1 MKKLSLQWR
10 LTLMAAV
17 LVTVACLILNLFIS
31 NSAVMRIHEI
41 ESYMVEVVPNGQ
53 DSIVLD
59 AGSLYPQLREQ
70 VQDAADVFRIQSVCI
85 TLAVI
90 LIASALT
97 YFLAGRALNPLRR
110 LSVRMEEVEAR
121 NLSELLEQ
129 PKAEDEVARLTRS
142 FNGMLARLD
151 RAFRTQRQFSAN
163 AAHELRTPLAVMR
176 TELDVLQ
183 KRKAPTPAEYAQAV
197 QRASE
202 QTERLS
208 HVVDML
214 LELTELGTAPRN
226 DQVSLSALIEEVL
239 CDLAQ
244 VADEK
249 QVTLHQEPGDAEL
262 TGSDLLLYRAVY
274 NLVENAIKYNRP
286 DGRVVVGVKMENG
299 SVVLRVADTGMGIAP
314 KNWTGVFDPFVRVDK
329 SRSRA
334 MGGAGLG
341 LALVKDIAVLH
352 GGSVQVAKSS
362 EKGTEIELRLPQRSP
377 GTIVNKVGK

>member
-1 MKKLSLQWR
+1 MKNLSLQWR
-10 LTLMAAV
+10 LTLMSAV
-17 LVTVACLILNLFIS
+17 LVTAACLLLNVFIS
-31 NSAVMRIHEI
+31 NSAVMRIHGI
-41 ESYMVEVVPNGQ
+41 ESYMVEVSPNGQ
-53 DSIVLD
+53 ESFVLD
-59 AGSLYPQLREQ
+59 ADSLYPNLQEQLQESA
-70 VQDAADVFRIQSVCI
+70 DAFRIQSIFI

-97 YFLAGRALNPLRR
+97 YFLAGRALAPVRK
-110 LSVRMEEVEAR
+110 LSVRMEEVEAQ
-121 NLSELLEQ
+121 NLSEPLKQ

-142 FNGMLARLD
+142 FNGMLVRLD

-176 TELDVLQ
+176 TELDVLK

-202 QTERLS
+202 HTERLS
-208 HVVDML
+208 HLVDML
-214 LELTELGTAPRN
+214 LELTDVGTAPRN
-226 DQVSLSALIEEVL
+226 DHISLSALIEEVV
-239 CDLAQ
+239 CDLTQ

-249 QVTLHQEPGDAEL
+249 QVTLHQEPGHAEL

-286 DGRVVVGVKMENG
+286 NGRVNVGVTMENG
-299 SVVLRVADTGMGIAP
+299 SVVLRVADTGIGIAAE
-314 KNWTGVFDPFVRVDK
+314 NWASIFDPFVRVDK

-341 LALVKDIAVLH
+341 LALVKDIAILH

-362 EKGTEIELRLPQRSP
+362 EKGTEIELMLPAAQL
-377 GTIVNKVGK
+377 